1 MITRNDYMNN
11 CSSDNHFDSFREYYS
26 QFVTPEIKALVERT
40 FTKEKLVKAYKTDE
54 HFNNIPMYKWDA
66 LAGLYPNKKFAKMP
80 EYGCSLSLNQWLDT
94 GGNGPLKSLV
104 NKALLKEAK
113 EGWSLCTATC
123 IAKEAARQIA
133 TE

>member
-1 MITRNDYMNN
+1 MITRQDYMNN
-11 CSSDNHFDSFREYYS
+11 SNKDNFDNFRAYYS
-26 QFVTPEIKALVERT
+26 QFVTAEIKALVERT
-40 FTKEKLVKAYKTDE
+40 FTKEKLVKAYQTDE
-54 HFNNIPMYKWDA
+54 HFNNIPLYKWDA
-66 LAGLYPNKKFAKMP
+66 LAGLYPSKKFARLP
-80 EYGCSLSLNQWLDT
+80 EYGCSLSLNQWLNT

-113 EGWSLCTATC
+113 EGWSLCTAVC